1 MSAALSLRNKMG
13 SYGTYILGLG
23 INNFGTANRFK
34 AGVEIN
40 LNL

>member
-23 INNFGTANRFK
+23 INNLGTANKFQF
-34 AGVEIN
+34 GV
-40 LNL
+40 